1 MRLLEINLATRPFR
15 NNTLYWVGFGSAA
28 FILLVLTG
36 MNGWLFFHSGT
47 SVKHYEEEM
56 VLKQQKRDGLSR
68 DEQRLGVKLTK
79 LDFNGLRQQA
89 EFAND
94 AIRRR
99 VFSWTELFN
108 RLEEVVPPAV
118 MLTAVRPEIQ
128 AEGISIVAEG
138 MAKDQEGLLDFE
150 EGLIRSAYFAR
161 IYPGSERR
169 EQRGGEL
176 HFSLKFDYLPG
187 GRPDAAPAAPAK
199 KPVKPASEVA
209 GDSTKGSEPPHETVK
224 APAAP
229 PPQPAP
235 SNIPAGGS
243 GLLAAQ
249 TPALPA
255 ATGVAPAP
263 AATAPANPQPVPAP
277 VANDSH
283 ATAPSKAPP
292 KASSGYQGGRTP
304 PAPGTNPRF
313 TLNAKRGGPAGRSM
327 LKPKMGV
334 ATRIAGAEAGPGP
347 EEQKMLAEAAAAAS
361 FNDKPLED
369 VIAYLMKNRSMTFV
383 FDGSFDL
390 RQRVTMDVWEKE
402 QREIVDMLAAKLGAV
417 ANQDGEN
424 NYRFSKPPETLEEP
438 PVEEEPVPEE
448 PAEEPPPKDDGQKE
462 DGNV

>member
-15 NNTLYWVGFGSAA
+15 NNTLYWVGFGSVAI
-28 FILLVLTG
+28 ILLVLTG
-36 MNGWLFFHSGT
+36 LNGWVFFHSGT
-47 SVKHYEEEM
+47 SVQQYEQEIL
-56 VLKQQKRDGLSR
+56 LKQQKRDGLSR

-108 RLEEVVPPAV
+108 RLEEVVPPSV
-118 MLTAVRPEIQ
+118 MLSAVRPEIQ

-138 MAKDQEGLLDFE
+138 MAKDQEGLLVFE

-176 HFSLKFDYLPG
+176 HFSLKFDYLPA
-187 GRPDAAPAAPAK
+187 GRPDAPQAAPAK
-199 KPVKPASEVA
+199 KPVKPESEMA
-209 GDSTKGSEPPHETVK
+209 GGSPQGSQPPRAPVK
-224 APAAP
+224 PPPTPA
-229 PPQPAP
+229 PQPAP
-235 SNIPAGGS
+235 SSTPAGGA

-249 TPALPA
+249 SPANPAPTGGTPAPA
-255 ATGVAPAP
+255 ASAPVIPPPVAPAP
-263 AATAPANPQPVPAP
+263 AASNTQAPAPP
-277 VANDSH
+277 
-283 ATAPSKAPP
+283 KAPP
-292 KASSGYQGGRTP
+292 KATSGYQGGRTP

-313 TLNAKRGGPAGRSM
+313 TLNSKRGGPAGRP
-327 LKPKMGV
+327 LLHPRMGV
-334 ATRIAGAEAGPGP
+334 APKVGGAMAPDP
-347 EEQKMLAEAAAAAS
+347 EEEKKLAQAAAAAS

-390 RQRVTMDVWEKE
+390 RQRVTMDVWDKE
-402 QREIVDMLAAKLGAV
+402 QWEIVDMLAAKLGAV

-424 NYRFSKPPETLEEP
+424 NYRFTMPKPPETLEEP

-448 PAEEPPPKDDGQKE
+448 PAEEPPPQGDGR
-462 DGNV
+462 